1 MSPWQMRALMLPL
14 LLLPLSQAAP
24 KDGATR
30 PDPEAQQQ
38 PLSNPFQP
46 GPEQLRLLQNY
57 LKGLERMEEEPEHMN
72 REQVLLYLFALHDYD
87 QSGQLDGLELL
98 SMLTAALAPR
108 AADFPINPV
117 ILVVD
122 KVLETQDLNRDGLM
136 TPAELINFPGE
147 APGNAGHTEPR
158 EHLAPAPQ
166 ELQAAGRQPP
176 LAKVPLKQETLE
188 ALGLREEA
196 GGQEEARRESLEP
209 IQEAGH
215 QAGAERDTPGSTG
228 EARGQVEAEG
238 DAPGPGGEARGQVE
252 AEGDAPG
259 PGGEATG
266 QAVARDNGREGKEL
280 PGETLESKNTP
291 NEFEV
296 HNIQLDND
304 EM

>member
-1 MSPWQMRALMLPL
+1 MVPQGQTLKLSSSPCPT
-14 LLLPLSQAAP
+14 PSSQA
-24 KDGATR
+24 
-30 PDPEAQQQ
+30 Q
-38 PLSNPFQP
+38 SSS
-46 GPEQLRLLQNY
+46 
-57 LKGLERMEEEPEHMN
+57 
-72 REQVLLYLFALHDYD
+72 VLLYLFALHDYD

-136 TPAELINFPGE
+136 TPAELISFPGE

>member
-1 MSPWQMRALMLPL
+1 M
-14 LLLPLSQAAP
+14 
-24 KDGATR
+24 
-30 PDPEAQQQ
+30 
-38 PLSNPFQP
+38 
-46 GPEQLRLLQNY
+46 
-57 LKGLERMEEEPEHMN
+57 
-72 REQVLLYLFALHDYD
+72 
-87 QSGQLDGLELL
+87 
-98 SMLTAALAPR
+98 
-108 AADFPINPV
+108 
-117 ILVVD
+117 D

-158 EHLAPAPQ
+158 EPLAPAPQ

-176 LAKVPLKQETLE
+176 LAKIPLKQETLE

-196 GGQEEARRESLEP
+196 GRESLEP

-215 QAGAERDTPGSTG
+215 QAGAEGDTPGSTG

-238 DAPGPGGEARGQVE
+238 DAPGPGGEARGQVD

-259 PGGEATG
+259 PGGEAPG

-280 PGETLESKNTP
+280 PGETQESKNTP